1 MRRVLSLLVSFM
13 FIFTFASTIFAQV
26 DNETILGNWKTIDDE
41 TGKPKS
47 IVNLYLENGKLYGKI
62 VKLFRE
68 KGEDPDP
75 VCKKCKG
82 DYKDKK
88 IIGMVIIDGLTKV
101 DNAWTN
107 GRILDP
113 KKGKWYK
120 AKIWEED
127 GKLKV
132 RGYLAFLFR
141 TQEWVRPEKNEL

>member
-1 MRRVLSLLVSFM
+1 MKKMLSIFFLFVLTLVSA
-13 FIFTFASTIFAQV
+13 TTLFAQD
-26 DNETILGNWKTIDDE
+26 DNESILGQWKTIDDE

-47 IVNLYLENGKLYGKI
+47 IVNLYLEDGKLYGKI
-62 VKLFRE
+62 IKLFRE
-68 KGEDPDP
+68 EGEDPDP
-75 VCKKCKG
+75 VCDKCK
-82 DYKDKK
+82 DEYKGKK
-88 IIGMVIIDGLTKV
+88 VIGMVIVDGLTKV
-101 DNAWTN
+101 DGAWTN

-141 TQEWVRPEKNEL
+141 TQEWVRPEKDEL